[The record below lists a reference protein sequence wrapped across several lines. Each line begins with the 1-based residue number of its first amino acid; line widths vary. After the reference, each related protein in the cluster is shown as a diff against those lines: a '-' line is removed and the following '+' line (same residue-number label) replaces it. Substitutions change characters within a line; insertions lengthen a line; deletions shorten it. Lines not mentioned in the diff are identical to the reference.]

1 MRIEPPLLGPEIEA
15 ICRHFG
21 SGESTENVTGG
32 NPADVV
38 GSGSAERRRLHG
50 HVAVSYRA
58 FLAWIDP
65 VDVRRVAK
73 R

>member
-1 MRIEPPLLGPEIEA
+1 MRTAPPLLESDIEA

-21 SGESTENVTGG
+21 SG
-32 NPADVV
+32 VV
-38 GSGSAERRRLHG
+38 GAGNVEPRGPGHG
-50 HVAVSYRA
+50 TVSYDA

-65 VDVRRVAK
+65 VDVARVAK